1 MLEWTLFILSAIF
14 IIAGIGIIM
23 LSCLGVHRFHFVL
36 NRMHSAAMGD
46 TLGILFIILGL
57 MIANGFNLA
66 LIKLLCIILF
76 MWLASPVSSHLIT
89 KLEYITNEHLSKTCR
104 FIDMTGSSKK
114 ETEESNDHGTL

>member
-1 MLEWTLFILSAIF
+1 MLDWTLFILSAIF
-14 IIAGIGIIM
+14 IIAGLCIIV
-23 LSCLGVHRFHFVL
+23 LACLGVHRFHFVL

-46 TLGILFIILGL
+46 TLGNLFIILGL

-66 LIKLLCIILF
+66 LLKLLCIILF

-104 FIDMTGSSKK
+104 FIDMTGSSK
-114 ETEESNDHGTL
+114 ETEETSDHGTL

>member
-1 MLEWTLFILSAIF
+1 MLAWVIFILSAIF
-14 IIAGIGIIM
+14 IAAGLAIIL
-23 LSCLGVHRFHFVL
+23 LSCLGIYRFHFVL

-46 TLGILFIILGL
+46 TLGILFIIVGL

-89 KLEYITNEHLSKTCR
+89 KLEYITNERLSKTCR
-104 FIDMTGSSKK
+104 FINKTKQ
-114 ETEESNDHGTL
+114 EEENDHGDI